1 MGGIVAVVGGVGGE
15 VMSWHLKKLSGEIYG
30 PVDLPTLQTWAKDG
44 RIAPEDQLS
53 QDQKTWSPA
62 PQLADL
68 AMDWKVELRDGSMYG
83 PLNVLAVKE
92 LVEDGSV
99 SRRAKMAHKVSGE
112 VSVVSEVLLSALI
125 AQDAKLQS
133 QIESLAGRLQELEA
147 NPSRPKA
154 AAGGGEKSQET
165 EAKLRRDLKSLV
177 AERDNYRHK
186 AEKWQGLYM
195 DEQAKSGKRE
205 KDLLDELHQAKLGAA
220 QGVPAGSARAPSSAV
235 DPKEVLQLRQEV
247 ERWKTMYEQARAV
260 AQAEQAKTQK
270 AQRETSAGDVVP
282 RSVLQE
288 VERKLAQVE
297 KSYQQLLR
305 QLNRSLSGGSR
316 DARLPPP
323 DHLRRRDVS

>member
-1 MGGIVAVVGGVGGE
+1 
-15 VMSWHLKKLSGEIYG
+15 MSWYLKKLSGEIYG
-30 PVDLPTLQTWAKDG
+30 PVDLPTLQAWARDG
-44 RIAPEDQLS
+44 RVAPDDQLS
-53 QDQKTWSPA
+53 QDQKQWSPA

-68 AMDWKVELRDGSMYG
+68 AMDWKVELRDGAMYG

-112 VSVVSEVLLSALI
+112 VSLVSEVLLAALI

-133 QIESLAGRLQELEA
+133 QIESLVNRLQDMETQSA
-147 NPSRPKA
+147 NPKG
-154 AAGGGEKSQET
+154 AGAGQRNT
-165 EAKLRRDLKSLV
+165 PDAEAKLRHDQKTLV

-205 KDLLDELHQAKLGAA
+205 KELLDEIHQMKLGAA
-220 QGVPAGSARAPSSAV
+220 KGTSAGAAQARPGT

-247 ERWKTMYEQARAV
+247 ERLKAMYEQARAV
-260 AQAEQAKTQK
+260 AQSEQSKAQK
-270 AQRETSAGDVVP
+270 AQRETSSGDVVP

-297 KSYQQLLR
+297 RSYQQLLR
-305 QLNRSLSGGSR
+305 TLNRNLAGGSR
-316 DARLPPP
+316 DTRLPPP
-323 DHLRRRDVS
+323 DHLRRRDIS